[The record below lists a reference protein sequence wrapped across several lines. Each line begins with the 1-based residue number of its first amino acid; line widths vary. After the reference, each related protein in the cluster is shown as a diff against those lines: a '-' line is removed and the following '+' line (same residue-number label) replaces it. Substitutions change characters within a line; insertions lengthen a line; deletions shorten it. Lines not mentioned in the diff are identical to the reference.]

1 MISINIFAENGNS
14 ASLEAAYSWP
24 EGQLPAGKIIGR
36 AGNALLME
44 LANGNGVAVISAP
57 RSVITCADEDLPV
70 VDLNWAFK

>member
-44 LANGNGVAVISAP
+44 LVAGGVAVISAP
-57 RSVITCADEDLPV
+57 LSELQFKQGGLPV
-70 VDLNWAFK
+70 VDLDWAFA

>member
-36 AGNALLME
+36 AGNALLMK
-44 LANGNGVAVISAP
+44 LPIHGVAVISAP
-57 RSVITCADEDLPV
+57 RSVVSFADEGLPA
-70 VDLNWAFK
+70 VDLDWAFA

>member
-44 LANGNGVAVISAP
+44 VSVGGVAVISAP
-57 RSVITCADEDLPV
+57 RSVITFADEGLPV
-70 VDLNWAFK
+70 VDLDWAFA

>member
-24 EGQLPAGKIIGR
+24 EGQLPTGKIIGR

-44 LANGNGVAVISAP
+44 LSVHGVAVISAP
-57 RSVITCADEDLPV
+57 RSVVTFAEEGLPV
-70 VDLNWAFK
+70 VDLDWAFA

>member
-1 MISINIFAENGNS
+1 MISINIFEVVGNPES
-14 ASLEAAYSWP
+14 HVAAYNWP
-24 EGQLPAGKIIGR
+24 DQPLPAGKIIGR

>member
-14 ASLEAAYSWP
+14 ASLEAAYNWP

-44 LANGNGVAVISAP
+44 LVAGGVAVISAP
-57 RSVITCADEDLPV
+57 RSVVTFAEEGLPV
-70 VDLNWAFK
+70 VDLDWAFA